1 MTRVE
6 ALRRLEELKRRTQSV
21 DTIALCDIMAGLLA
35 NVVAEKQRVEKQR
48 FDRNAYQREYMKRW
62 REKRRGV

>member
-21 DTIALCDIMAGLLA
+21 DTIALCDIMSGLLA
-35 NVVAEKQRVEKQR
+35 NVVAEKQRQ
-48 FDRNAYQREYMKRW
+48 FDRTAYQREYMRKW
-62 REKRRGV
+62 REKRRGDQSS